1 MKAAPVLDASR
12 TRTARAWI
20 APYGALG
27 MVLLAAAWAL
37 SWSHVRPWSDF
48 GFFPLWL
55 GYIVTVDAL
64 VRPRLSRSLLGAG
77 ALPVFKVF
85 AISAAMWWI
94 FEAFNVRTA
103 NWEYLDASPVS
114 PLRLALESTIDFST
128 VLPAIFETAALLH
141 AILPGPK
148 EIRHELPPLPA
159 GVAWISIAMGIVFL
173 ALPLVQP
180 HFFFPLIWGSLFFVV
195 DPVNARLHRP
205 SILASALSGSWRP
218 VLVLALA
225 GITCGL
231 FWEMW
236 NSQSMPKW
244 IYHVPLIPQQRLFE
258 MPYLGYAGYLPF
270 ALECFAFY
278 TLASYLW
285 RAHGAPEPGTV
296 SPYVPMVESGR
307 APVRELRADMEGKVK
322 G

>member
-1 MKAAPVLDASR
+1 MKAASVLGRDRDRPAG
-12 TRTARAWI
+12 AWI

-27 MVLLAAAWAL
+27 VLLVAAAWAV
-37 SWSHVRPWSDF
+37 SWSHIRPWSDF

-55 GYIVTVDAL
+55 GYIVTADAL
-64 VRPRLSRSLLGAG
+64 ARPRLGRSLLGAG
-77 ALPVFKVF
+77 TLPVLRVF
-85 AISAAMWWI
+85 AVSAAMWWI

-103 NWEYLDASPVS
+103 NWEYLQASPVS
-114 PLRLALESTIDFST
+114 PLRFALEASVDFST

-141 AILPGPK
+141 AILPGRKDP
-148 EIRHELPPLPA
+148 RRELPSLPA
-159 GVAWISIAMGIVFL
+159 GVAWTSIAIGIVFV
-173 ALPLVQP
+173 ALPLAQP
-180 HFFFPLIWGSLFFVV
+180 HLFFPLIWGALFFVV
-195 DPVNARLHRP
+195 DPINARLRRP

-225 GITCGL
+225 GITCGF

-236 NSQSMPKW
+236 NSLSMPKW

-270 ALECFAFY
+270 ALECFAVY

-285 RAHGAPEPGTV
+285 RPHRATQPGTA
-296 SPYVPMVESGR
+296 SPYVPMVG
-307 APVRELRADMEGKVK
+307 
-322 G
+322 

>member
-1 MKAAPVLDASR
+1 MKAASVVDGSG

-20 APYGALG
+20 APHGALG
-27 MVLLAAAWAL
+27 IVLVAVAWAV

-64 VRPRLSRSLLGAG
+64 VRPRLGRSLLQAG
-77 ALPVFKVF
+77 SLPVLKVF
-85 AISAAMWWI
+85 AISATMWWI

-103 NWEYLDASPVS
+103 NWEYLHPSPVS
-114 PLRLALESTIDFST
+114 PLRFALESTVDFST

-141 AILPGPK
+141 ALLPGPK
-148 EIRHELPPLPA
+148 EWRRELRPLPA
-159 GVAWISIAMGIVFL
+159 GVTWTSMAAGIVFL

-180 HFFFPLIWGSLFFVV
+180 HFFFPLIWGSLFFLL
-195 DPVNARLHRP
+195 DPINARLRRP

-244 IYHVPLIPQQRLFE
+244 IYHVPLVPQQRLFE

-270 ALECFAFY
+270 ALECFAVY
-278 TLASYLW
+278 TFASYLW
-285 RAHGAPEPGTV
+285 RAHGARVPGTV
-296 SPYVPMVESGR
+296 STYVPIG
-307 APVRELRADMEGKVK
+307 
-322 G
+322 